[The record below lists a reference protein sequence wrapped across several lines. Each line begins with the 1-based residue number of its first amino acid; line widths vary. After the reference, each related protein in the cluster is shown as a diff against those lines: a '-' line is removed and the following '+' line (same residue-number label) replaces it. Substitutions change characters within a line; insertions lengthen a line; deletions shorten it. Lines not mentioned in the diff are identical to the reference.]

1 MYADLITFFTT
12 NWLGM
17 AIVMLAQC
25 LAVTVPLLVAVA
37 YMTYVDRKVW
47 ASIQLRRGPN
57 VVGPFGLLQPF
68 ADGLK
73 LVLKETIVPSSAN
86 GVLFIIAPMIAFM
99 TALVAWAVVPFDDG
113 WVIADINVGIL
124 YLFAISSLGV
134 YGIIIAGWAS
144 NSKYAFLGALRS
156 AAQMV
161 SYEVSIG
168 FVLITVLL
176 CVGSLNLSRSR
187 RRIARR
193 STCRCRR
200 PSWWPASTPNTR
212 P

>member
-1 MYADLITFFTT
+1 M
-12 NWLGM
+12 
-17 AIVMLAQC
+17 
-25 LAVTVPLLVAVA
+25 PLLVAVA

-86 GVLFIIAPMIAFM
+86 GVLFIIAPMITFM

-161 SYEVSIG
+161 SLRGLDRLRADHRAALRRLAQPQPTS
-168 FVLITVLL
+168 
-176 CVGSLNLSRSR
+176 CWPSPAGSGTGSG
-187 RRIARR
+187 
-193 STCRCRR
+193 CRCCRC
-200 PSWWPASTPNTR
+200 S
-212 P
+212 